1 MKQTELA
8 SPEGLSSWLSHGPGR
23 VLLERE
29 IALTSSMLTNLF
41 GYHMALIGSS
51 AYAPALSASR
61 IMQSSIVSPVVR
73 GAAPVPLPERASL
86 LDAVPHAL
94 PFIADSIDV
103 VLMPHVLEFTDNP
116 HAALREAQR
125 VLVGEGHLIL
135 TGFNPFGALGLW
147 RLCLQRRRQSP
158 WDGRFLSMTRL
169 KDWLALLGFDIV
181 ATDTAFF
188 RLPLHNQAFMDNT
201 AFLES
206 AGERLWP
213 YLGGTYVIS
222 AKKRLTTVT
231 PIRPRWRRHRRLVSV
246 GIAEPASRAHL
257 GAARAPPPRLVAV
270 PKDDDA
276 ESQLGP
282 SST

>member
-169 KDWLALLGFDIV
+169 KDWLALLGF
-181 ATDTAFF
+181 
-188 RLPLHNQAFMDNT
+188 
-201 AFLES
+201 
-206 AGERLWP
+206 
-213 YLGGTYVIS
+213 
-222 AKKRLTTVT
+222 
-231 PIRPRWRRHRRLVSV
+231 
-246 GIAEPASRAHL
+246 
-257 GAARAPPPRLVAV
+257 
-270 PKDDDA
+270 
-276 ESQLGP
+276 
-282 SST
+282 